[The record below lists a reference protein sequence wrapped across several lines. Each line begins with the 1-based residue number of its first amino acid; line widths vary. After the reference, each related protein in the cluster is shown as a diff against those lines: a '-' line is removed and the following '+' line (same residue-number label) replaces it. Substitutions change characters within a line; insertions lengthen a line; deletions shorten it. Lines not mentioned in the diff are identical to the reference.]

1 MRQNGQVASLKD
13 QLKAD
18 LTASMKA
25 RQETTTSTLRMVL
38 SAVMNAEVAGDS
50 VKVLSDDQILD
61 ILRAE
66 VKKRNESAEIYA
78 GAGRAEAAQQ
88 ERAEAAII
96 ETYLP
101 AAISDEEL
109 GKIVAEEVA
118 TATASGVTGGKAMG
132 AVVKAVRARVGASAD
147 GAKIAALVK
156 LALG

>member
-1 MRQNGQVASLKD
+1 MISLKD

-50 VKVLSDDQILD
+50 VKVLSDDQVLD

-78 GAGRAEAAQQ
+78 GADRVEAAQK

-96 ETYLP
+96 EKYLP
-101 AAISDEEL
+101 AGMSDVEL
-109 GKIVAEEVA
+109 GKIV
-118 TATASGVTGGKAMG
+118 
-132 AVVKAVRARVGASAD
+132 
-147 GAKIAALVK
+147 
-156 LALG
+156 